1 MRNVVIYFLLM
12 RNAKARKKKVLKN
25 EKKFLTGS
33 KRYDIISKLSPR
45 TAKKKKEMILEN

>member
-25 EKKFLTGS
+25 EKKFLTSS
-33 KRYDIISKLSPR
+33 KRYDIISKLSLR
-45 TAKKKKEMILEN
+45 TAKQK